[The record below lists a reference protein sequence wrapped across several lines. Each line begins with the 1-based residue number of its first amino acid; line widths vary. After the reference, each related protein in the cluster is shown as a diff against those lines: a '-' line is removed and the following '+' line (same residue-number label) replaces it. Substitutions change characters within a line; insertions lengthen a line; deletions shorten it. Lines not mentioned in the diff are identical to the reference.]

1 METLLTAA
9 VDALKHD
16 LQLAALCATW
26 LAMTLAGT
34 AAACLAYWAR
44 LRERSAMVN
53 APEHRLFRTA
63 HRRVP
68 TRINH

>member
-16 LQLAALCATW
+16 LRLAALCATW
-26 LAMTLAGT
+26 LTMTLAGT
-34 AAACLAYWAR
+34 AAAALAYWSR

-53 APEHRLFRTA
+53 PPQHRLFRSS
-63 HRRVP
+63 HLRSQ
-68 TRINH
+68 TRDFH